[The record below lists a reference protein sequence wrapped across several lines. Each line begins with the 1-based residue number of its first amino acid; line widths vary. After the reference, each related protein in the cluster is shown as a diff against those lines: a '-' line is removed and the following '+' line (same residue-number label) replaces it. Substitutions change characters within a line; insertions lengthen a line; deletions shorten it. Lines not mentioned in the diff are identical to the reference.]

1 MEREVSGVAEVPRA
15 RRDLVLQ
22 ELGDEGLL
30 YDRAGAL
37 VHILNLTA
45 LFVWKRCDGVATVES
60 ISDSIRR
67 SFSGTDGRDLRGD
80 VEGVLER
87 FAEKGLLETR

>member
-1 MEREVSGVAEVPRA
+1 MSEVVSVPRA

-22 ELGDEGLL
+22 EMGDEGML

-45 LFVWKRCDGVATVES
+45 LFVWRQCDGVATVES

-67 SFSGTDGRDLRGD
+67 SFSGTDGRDLRRD
-80 VEGVLER
+80 IEGVLER
-87 FAEKGLLETR
+87 FAEKGLLETA